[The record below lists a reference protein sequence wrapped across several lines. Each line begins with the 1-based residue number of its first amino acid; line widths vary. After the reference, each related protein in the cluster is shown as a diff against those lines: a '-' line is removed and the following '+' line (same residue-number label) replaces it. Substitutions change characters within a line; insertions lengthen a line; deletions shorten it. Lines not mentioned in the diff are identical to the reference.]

1 MYHKFPCDV
10 YMLRYAM
17 TSKSN
22 MATVLHL
29 GLEDPANFIP
39 DSEIWEPDL
48 SSYRKEINRHRN
60 EQSFTDG

>member
-1 MYHKFPCDV
+1 
-10 YMLRYAM
+10 M

-29 GLEDPANFIP
+29 GLGDPANFIP
-39 DSEIWEPDL
+39 DSEIWEPVL

-60 EQSFTDG
+60 EQSFTGG